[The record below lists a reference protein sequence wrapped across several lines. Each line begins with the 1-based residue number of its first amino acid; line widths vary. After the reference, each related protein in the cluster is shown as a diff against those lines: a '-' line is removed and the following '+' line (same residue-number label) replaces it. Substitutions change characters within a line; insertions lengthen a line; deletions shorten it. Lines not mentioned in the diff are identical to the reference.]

1 MTPDQTEP
9 MRRARR
15 AASQHKAVLVL
26 AAADAAL
33 QRGAIPS
40 IAAIARA
47 AGVSRKFIYDH
58 PDLKAGI
65 ELKMTQTAHRQA
77 GDLISAARVT
87 GASLRAELQNSR
99 AQNQRL
105 SKQLRAL
112 EDRLSQIEG
121 NRLVTDDLL
130 PGAMIAEL
138 ADQQLARRNAEI
150 EQQLFEAREQQR
162 RTSEELEAART
173 INREL
178 MQQANRRTQSAGA
191 YASKPGAASTSDPLP
206 DSADTTDTH
215 VSHAKPRNPRT

>member
-15 AASQHKAVLVL
+15 TASQHKAVLVL

-47 AGVSRKFIYDH
+47 AGVGRKFIYDH

-65 ELKMTQTAHRQA
+65 ELKMARAAHRQA

-99 AQNQRL
+99 AQNHRL
-105 SKQLRAL
+105 SRQLRAL

-121 NRLVTDDLL
+121 TRLVTGDLL

-178 MQQANRRTQSAGA
+178 MQQANRRPQPDTA
-191 YASKPGAASTSDPLP
+191 ASKPRAASTSDPLP
-206 DSADTTDTH
+206 DSAKTTDTR
-215 VSHAKPRNPRT
+215 VSHTEPRNPRK